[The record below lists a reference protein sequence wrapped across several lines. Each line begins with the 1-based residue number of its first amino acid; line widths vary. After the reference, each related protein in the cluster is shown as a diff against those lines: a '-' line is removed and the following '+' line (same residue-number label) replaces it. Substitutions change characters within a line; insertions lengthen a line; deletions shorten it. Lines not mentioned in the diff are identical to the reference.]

1 MSENQTRPL
10 RGRVAV
16 ITGAASGIGLALA
29 IEAARRGMD
38 VALADISAD
47 ALAAASAQVEA
58 EGVRAITL
66 VVDVR
71 SLGDVEKLREET
83 EARLGVPWLVANN
96 AGVAKVALA
105 WDMDEA
111 GWRRMLDINIGGVV
125 NGLLA
130 FLPGLRDR
138 ASGHIL
144 NTASVGGLI
153 SMPAN
158 AAYVASKHAVVGLSE
173 TIYREL
179 EADGGDVGISVLCP
193 ALVKTAIAGTKI
205 VDGKEVSAIESDHAM
220 EPADVARLTFDAIEA
235 RQFWILT
242 HAEGIAPYM
251 RGRLAEMLDQRNP
264 GPESVDP
271 AILEMARET
280 TGLAFG

>member
-1 MSENQTRPL
+1 MPENETESL

-47 ALAAASAQVEA
+47 AIAAASAQVEA
-58 EGVRAITL
+58 EGVRAIAV

-71 SLGDVEKLREET
+71 SLGDVEKLRDET
-83 EARLGVPWLVANN
+83 EARLGAPWLVANN

-105 WDMDEA
+105 WGMDEA

-130 FLPGLRDR
+130 FLPGLRER

-179 EADGGDVGISVLCP
+179 EADGGGVGISVLCP

-220 EPADVARLTFDAIEA
+220 DPADVARMTFDAIEA
-235 RQFWILT
+235 GQFWILT

-251 RGRLAEMLDQRNP
+251 RERLAEMLEQRNP
-264 GPESVDP
+264 GRESVDP

-280 TGLAFG
+280 TGLAFD

>member
-1 MSENQTRPL
+1 MSENQSRPL
-10 RGRVAV
+10 CGRVAV

-47 ALAAASAQVEA
+47 ALAAARAQVEA
-58 EGVRAITL
+58 EGVRAITV

-71 SLGDVEKLREET
+71 SLGDVETLRDET
-83 EARLGVPWLVANN
+83 EARLGAPWLVANN

-173 TIYREL
+173 TLFREL

-251 RGRLAEMLDQRNP
+251 QGRLAEQLAQRNP
-264 GPESVDP
+264 GRESVDP

>member
-1 MSENQTRPL
+1 MPESETLSL

-29 IEAARRGMD
+29 VEAARRGMD

-47 ALAAASAQVEA
+47 ALAAARAQVEA
-58 EGVRAITL
+58 EGARAITV

-71 SLGDVEKLREET
+71 SLGDVDKLREVT
-83 EARLGVPWLVANN
+83 EEKLGAPWLVANN

-130 FLPGLRDR
+130 FLPGLRER
-138 ASGHIL
+138 GSGHIL

-173 TIYREL
+173 TLFREL

-220 EPADVARLTFDAIEA
+220 EPADVARITFDAIEA

-264 GPESVDP
+264 GSASVDP
-271 AILEMARET
+271 AILEMAHQT
-280 TGLAFG
+280 TGLAFD

>member
-1 MSENQTRPL
+1 MPENETLSL

-58 EGVRAITL
+58 EGVRAITV

-71 SLGDVEKLREET
+71 SLGDVEKLRDET
-83 EARLGVPWLVANN
+83 EARLGAPWLVANN
-96 AGVAKVALA
+96 AGVAQVALA
-105 WDMDEA
+105 WDMDGA

-138 ASGHIL
+138 GSGHIL

-173 TIYREL
+173 TLFREL

-220 EPADVARLTFDAIEA
+220 EPADVARMTFDAIEA
-235 RQFWILT
+235 GQFWILT

-251 RGRLAEMLDQRNP
+251 RARLSEMLDQRNP
-264 GPESVDP
+264 GRESVDP
-271 AILEMARET
+271 AILAMARET
-280 TGLAFG
+280 TALSFD